1 MSKKSTAPDAWEDDW
16 ESLADKQDAAHESQE
31 PLPDAKLSKAEQ
43 RARHAEQNKKIWESA
58 ENPEPLLFLEARNN
72 VPVKAA
78 FKPAV
83 TVLSRK
89 PPPKVLSRN
98 GVTAGMGGLK
108 LDDDEDS
115 EEERRKKEEEAFAE
129 RKARAQRERQ
139 EKEKRYAEVRQRLF
153 GSPTP
158 TSEDSSDRA
167 SPNRQGRGKGRVK
180 GGRDNQSR
188 SSAEQSPASAGNTR
202 KQLYDPGYSVKPNSV
217 YIQRQESGNSRPV
230 TPNQQVQP
238 IREPR
243 GPQTSGRGGNGFAP
257 RGGRNGPDIALR
269 E

>member
-1 MSKKSTAPDAWEDDW
+1 MSKKNAVPDAWEDDW
-16 ESLADKQDAAHESQE
+16 ESLADKQDAANESQE
-31 PLPDAKLSKAEQ
+31 PPQPVKLSKAQ
-43 RARHAEQNKKIWESA
+43 IRAQHAEQNKKIWDSA
-58 ENPEPLLFLEARNN
+58 ENPESLIFLEARNN
-72 VPVKAA
+72 IPVPAT

-89 PPPKVLSRN
+89 PPPKVLSRSEA
-98 GVTAGMGGLK
+98 TAAMAGLK
-108 LDDDEDS
+108 LEDDEDS
-115 EEERRKKEEEAFAE
+115 EDERRKKAEEAFAE
-129 RKARAQRERQ
+129 RQARAQRERQ

-158 TSEDSSDRA
+158 KPEDSSDRA
-167 SPNRQGRGKGRVK
+167 SPNRQSRGKGRGR
-180 GGRDNQSR
+180 GGRETQSR
-188 SSAEQSPASAGNTR
+188 SSAEPSPTGSGNSR

-230 TPNQQVQP
+230 TPNQQAQP

-243 GPQTSGRGGNGFAP
+243 GPQVSGRKGNGFAP
-257 RGGRNGPDIALR
+257 RGGWKGPDIPLR